1 MFETPHRAVSTHRC
15 PNAVR
20 STVPPSDLA
29 DLPKAE
35 LHVHLEGAIRPATME
50 EFLTRSALPVSR
62 AFSDLNSFVDLY
74 GRVWATITRPG
85 DYARIVREYC
95 EDAVRVGIRYAEVHI
110 TTAARP
116 FPCLL
121 EAVETASKQRDIV
134 LRFIVDIPRTF
145 PIEVGFAF
153 LEGSKGVPDVVGI
166 GLGGSEQDYP
176 PEPFEPLFAEAR
188 YRGLHSMPHAGEDAG
203 PESIRGAINA
213 LKAERIMHGV
223 RAVDDPTLLSELA
236 ARGIPLAV
244 CPTSNVLLGVAP
256 SLEEHPLR
264 RLWEAGIIVSI
275 NTDDPGFFDCDLT
288 GEYTIAG
295 RLLDLDRDGYGRLA
309 LNSVES
315 SFAPESLK
323 QELRSAIADWVRR
336 AQ

>member
-1 MFETPHRAVSTHRC
+1 MS
-15 PNAVR
+15 
-20 STVPPSDLA
+20 STVPASDLA
-29 DLPKAE
+29 HLPKAE
-35 LHVHLEGAIRPATME
+35 LHVHLEGAVRPATME
-50 EFLTRSALPVSR
+50 EFLTRSALPVSL

-74 GRVWATITRPG
+74 GRVWATMTRPG
-85 DYARIVREYC
+85 DYARIMREYC
-95 EDAVRVGIRYAEVHI
+95 EDAVRAGIRYAEVHI
-110 TTAARP
+110 TTAARA
-116 FPCLL
+116 CLV
-121 EAVETASKQRDIV
+121 EAVEAASQQRDIV

-145 PIEVGFAF
+145 PIEVGLA
-153 LEGSKGVPDVVGI
+153 LLDGSKGVPNVVGI
-166 GLGGSEQDYP
+166 GLGGSEQGYP
-176 PEPFEPLFAEAR
+176 PEPFAPLFAEAR
-188 YRGLHSMPHAGEDAG
+188 HRGLHSMPHAGEDAG

-223 RAVDDPTLLSELA
+223 RAVDDPALLAELA

-244 CPTSNVLLGVAP
+244 CLTSNVRLGVAP

-323 QELRSAIADWVRR
+323 EELRSELADWVRR
-336 AQ
+336 AS